1 MKIGI
6 YGQFYHAN
14 SELYIQQLLQLLEED
29 DIDFRLEEG
38 FFKIMKENKI
48 IGDKFDDLP
57 TFKVLDES
65 YDLFFSIGGDGTILK
80 SVNFVRTLNIPIVG
94 INTGRLGFLS
104 TIQKEEIEKSL
115 SAILNGNYL
124 VSTRELL
131 QLKID
136 DEKEKLSESNFALND
151 IVINRK
157 NSTSMI
163 TVETWLDNQYLTA
176 YWADGLIVTTA
187 TGSTG
192 YSMSCGGPII
202 TPETDA
208 IGLTPIAPHNLNA
221 RPLIIPSKTV
231 LTLKVDT
238 REDEFLVA
246 MDSTL
251 LSLKKT
257 TTLTIKKAPF
267 TIDLIMLHEDSFIRT
282 LRQKLLWGEDQRNNK
297 LPAK

>member
-14 SELYIQQLLQLLEED
+14 SEIHIQELLSLLKEAQVNF
-29 DIDFRLEEG
+29 ILEEG
-38 FFKIMKENKI
+38 FSKIMKDNKI
-48 IGDKFDDLP
+48 IGPQYTDLP
-57 TFKVLDES
+57 TFKTLDS
-65 YDLFFSIGGDGTILK
+65 SFDLFFSIGGDGTILK
-80 SVNFVRTLNIPIVG
+80 SVNFVKNLNIPIVG

-104 TIQKEEIEKSL
+104 TIQKEEIKRSL
-115 SAILNGNYL
+115 AAILNKDY
-124 VSTRELL
+124 VISTRSLL
-131 QLKID
+131 ALEIS
-136 DEKEKLSESNFALND
+136 DEKHKLSASNFALND

-163 TVETWLDNQYLTA
+163 TVETWLNDQYLTA
-176 YWADGLIVTTA
+176 YWADGLIITTA

-202 TPETDA
+202 APQTDA

-221 RPLIIPSKTV
+221 RPLIVPSSTV

-246 MDSTL
+246 MDSNL
-251 LSLKKT
+251 VSLKKET
-257 TTLTIKKAPF
+257 RLTIKKAPF
-267 TIDLIMLHEDSFIRT
+267 TIDLVTLNDDSFVRT
-282 LRQKLLWGEDQRNNK
+282 LRQKLLWGEDKRNSK
-297 LPAK
+297 H